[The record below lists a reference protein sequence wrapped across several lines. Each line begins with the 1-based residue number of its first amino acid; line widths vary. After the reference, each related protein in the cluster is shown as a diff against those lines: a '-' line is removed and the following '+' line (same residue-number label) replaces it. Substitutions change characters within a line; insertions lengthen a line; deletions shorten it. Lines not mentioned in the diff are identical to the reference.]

1 MEYMEYLN
9 TFLALVF
16 VLAAMGLL
24 ALLAKKM
31 GLSQTGGFS
40 KNRRL
45 RMIEALPLDHKHK
58 AVLLQCDDKQ
68 HLVILSANG
77 ETVIETN
84 IEPHATQGQK
94 DRKDAPPFE

>member
-16 VLAAMGLL
+16 VLAAMGIL
-24 ALLAKKM
+24 ALIAKRM

-68 HLVILSANG
+68 HLVILNTNG

-84 IEPHATQGQK
+84 IKPQTTTGEKDQK
-94 DRKDAPPFE
+94 NDPPFE